1 MTVSGTVRPEEY
13 HVSHVACRIPR
24 LFSARFCFALF
35 CFPHSGM
42 STRRCVRWAQN
53 TVRAL
58 SEEIIACAEHR
69 TQCVHWAKKSSRAL
83 SKESIACAE
92 HRTHY
97 VHWAHNSAIVPWAKT
112 NKQKTNKETEKQTTN
127 KQIND
132 KQTNKTLLQRT
143 HYERWAKSSLHAL
156 RTQLHHACS
165 EQRTQ
170 CVHSATN
177 LQYNT
182 IQYNFIVSV

>member
-58 SEEIIACAEHR
+58 SEEIIACAEQRKH
-69 TQCVHWAKKSSRAL
+69 CVRWAQNTLRAL
-83 SKESIACAE
+83 STQFC
-92 HRTHY
+92 
-97 VHWAHNSAIVPWAKT
+97 NSALSK
-112 NKQKTNKETEKQTTN
+112 NKQTKN
-127 KQIND
+127 KQRNRETND
-132 KQTNKTLLQRT
+132 KQTNKRQTNKQNLIAKNSLRALSKELIACTENTAPPCLLWTKNSVRAFS
-143 HYERWAKSSLHAL
+143 YEL
-156 RTQLHHACS
+156 TI
-165 EQRTQ
+165 
-170 CVHSATN
+170 
-177 LQYNT
+177 QYNT